1 MRNSRGRV
9 TPKSDVRSWS
19 RREVLARGAGVASLL
34 ALPQL
39 WIPKAWGQTTQTFD
53 YYISPTGS
61 DSNPGT
67 LAAPWALTSLSSASS
82 NLPLIAGK
90 RTGILPGTYTIPPTF
105 PVSAAQSSSGESY
118 AWGWL
123 NLPSGTQANPTYVGG
138 CNSSGQYSPRL
149 ATIVWGGG
157 PSTGSP
163 YSIFAN
169 HPGAT
174 DNCAWMTLDGLILSL
189 GSAPATATSGNQVVQ
204 FVNQSSTG
212 TTGGG
217 SATIQGVVIQNCDI
231 GHMTANNGL
240 NFGLIRL
247 EGVYNA
253 LIQNNYLHDLILN
266 GADASHAAASC
277 EISCYG
283 NQWLYNTIYN
293 TPGGLWVKESV
304 SSGTAAYNYFYSVAT
319 TAAEI
324 AGYCAAF
331 IGWDGAEN
339 SSGPGKLFSLH
350 HNVIEACGASHK
362 PVGGTNPVL
371 TVIGINAYN
380 NTVYDTQTVANV
392 GWLLS
397 CESST
402 CEFYNNIYMT
412 SKGSSGQLSAQPGKL
427 CVSNG
432 ATLFANVNNNCYY
445 DSTGAY
451 SSFWSTAGLGGSGGS
466 AYSSFTSWK
475 SAIAAVVSGS
485 ESHSIQSN
493 PNFTLPGGYVAG
505 GGAAQFQLLPGSPC
519 IGTGEGGVN
528 IGAWDGTS
536 SQIGCSFA
544 LGGGTGNTAVP
555 SAPTLTVS

>member
-1 MRNSRGRV
+1 MK
-9 TPKSDVRSWS
+9 PKELERQRLLLILPVVPWPIRLNGITLRFAPIVDYLGQRYELDLLVLADEDVRQPPSGELEQCHSLVVIKVPSSSLPAWLRS
-19 RREVLARGAGVASLL
+19 LKTILLTLAPWGAPHGRLRYAQRRLEREVLGYLNDRSYRAIIWATSHLEVACRIRRRYPQTRCVIDLIDSPTLFSSREAAPSSLL
-34 ALPQL
+34 R
-39 WIPKAWGQTTQTFD
+39 
-53 YYISPTGS
+53 
-61 DSNPGT
+61 T
-67 LAAPWALTSLSSASS
+67 LT
-82 NLPLIAGK
+82 K
-90 RTGILPGTYTIPPTF
+90 
-105 PVSAAQSSSGESY
+105 
-118 AWGWL
+118 
-123 NLPSGTQANPTYVGG
+123 
-138 CNSSGQYSPRL
+138 
-149 ATIVWGGG
+149 
-157 PSTGSP
+157 
-163 YSIFAN
+163 
-169 HPGAT
+169 
-174 DNCAWMTLDGLILSL
+174 
-189 GSAPATATSGNQVVQ
+189 
-204 FVNQSSTG
+204 
-212 TTGGG
+212 
-217 SATIQGVVIQNCDI
+217 
-231 GHMTANNGL
+231 
-240 NFGLIRL
+240 
-247 EGVYNA
+247 YN
-253 LIQNNYLHDLILN
+253 
-266 GADASHAAASC
+266 
-277 EISCYG
+277 G

-319 TAAEI
+319 TASEI

-475 SAIAAVVSGS
+475 SAVAAVVSGS

-528 IGAWDGTS
+528 MGAWDGTS

-544 LGGGTGNTAVP
+544 LGSGTGSTAVP